1 MGNHEANREADNPV
15 DADIRT
21 DLRAASDG
29 IMAMIE
35 SLRAIES
42 TKRQHHPGSPEFLW
56 YAERVE
62 ELSQAILGLSTR
74 EREAAERADAEPG
87 VSPTTVEETPPP
99 SIAQLL
105 ERWREAERAL
115 AGAEPGSPN
124 ARTARDE
131 CDRARNL
138 YRRAIDNVSVQEQA

>member
-1 MGNHEANREADNPV
+1 MDKPADDNPV
-15 DADIRT
+15 DADIRS

-35 SLRAIES
+35 ALRALEG
-42 TKRQHHPGSPEFLW
+42 TKRQHHPGSSEFLW

-74 EREAAERADAEPG
+74 EREAAERADAAPG

-99 SIAQLL
+99 SIAELL

-115 AGAEPGSPN
+115 AEAEPNSPE
-124 ARTARDE
+124 ARGAQQERE
-131 CDRARNL
+131 RARQL
-138 YRRAIDNVSVQEQA
+138 FRRAIDGVSVQEHE

>member
-1 MGNHEANREADNPV
+1 MDKQPEDNPV
-15 DADIRT
+15 DEEIRS

-29 IMAMIE
+29 IMSMIE
-35 SLRAIES
+35 SLRAIEG

-99 SIAQLL
+99 SITELL
-105 ERWREAERAL
+105 ERWREAERLL
-115 AGAEPGSPN
+115 AEAEPNSRESRE
-124 ARTARDE
+124 AEQER
-131 CDRARNL
+131 DRARNL
-138 YRRAIDNVSVQEQA
+138 FRRAIDSVSVQERK

>member
-1 MGNHEANREADNPV
+1 MDEQAEDNPV
-15 DADIRT
+15 DDEIRS

-29 IMAMIE
+29 IMSMIE
-35 SLRAIES
+35 SLRAIEG

-99 SIAQLL
+99 SITELL

-115 AGAEPGSPN
+115 ADAGPNSPEAHKAEQE
-124 ARTARDE
+124 R
-131 CDRARNL
+131 DRARNL
-138 YRRAIDNVSVQEQA
+138 FRRAIDSVNVQQRQ